1 MSAHLVDSLPAR
13 RQTAAML
20 LTATVLP
27 MVAMFWPETAPGTR
41 QTLHED
47 PVVELDEAFLTHEE
61 CDALIELSRSRRW
74 YPDGPNAFAFFE
86 QSPSEPLLASLERR
100 LARWMALPVNPKE
113 APIKVAQRQ
122 ATAHSVAALGLHLDI
137 NKAAR
142 RRRTVI
148 MYCSDVEVGGATVF
162 PCLTDP
168 RLSGAS
174 EACTAAVADVLA
186 EYPEDMTRE
195 DGFGGRPFKMDA
207 GGTEPHVLRRSA
219 DALCTSAGAVGTG
232 TSSVGTVILPRK
244 GRAIMFDAA
253 HNLTWHAGC
262 SVARG
267 TKQVALASGP
277 CRSSSRGCTC
287 RGACSGF
294 CLGCLGG

>member
-1 MSAHLVDSLPAR
+1 
-13 RQTAAML
+13 
-20 LTATVLP
+20 
-27 MVAMFWPETAPGTR
+27 
-41 QTLHED
+41 
-47 PVVELDEAFLTHEE
+47 
-61 CDALIELSRSRRW
+61 
-74 YPDGPNAFAFFE
+74 
-86 QSPSEPLLASLERR
+86 
-100 LARWMALPVNPKE
+100 
-113 APIKVAQRQ
+113 
-122 ATAHSVAALGLHLDI
+122 
-137 NKAAR
+137 
-142 RRRTVI
+142 

-267 TKQVALASGP
+267 TKWALQK
-277 CRSSSRGCTC
+277 
-287 RGACSGF
+287 F
-294 CLGCLGG
+294 K